1 LDRGENGTLMKIDDL
16 DGLDA
21 EYAADAGLPEA
32 HPVLS
37 SYFGD
42 EAPDRR
48 AVLAAQID
56 LIAGWLSRAG
66 TLAIVRRE
74 IKLRRSEAFA
84 AEGFA

>member
-1 LDRGENGTLMKIDDL
+1 MKIDEL

-32 HPVLS
+32 HPLLPPYS
-37 SYFGD
+37 GH

-48 AVLAAQID
+48 AVVTAQTD
-56 LIAGWLSRAG
+56 MIAGWLSRAR

-74 IKLRRSEAFA
+74 IKLRRSEAFTA
-84 AEGFA
+84 AGLA